1 MSETSSEGGV
11 LEFGDVKVSDA
22 EKATLA
28 EISSALGVAG
38 RGKWLLSNPCTS
50 GPSLASRTCRKL
62 GGITVGNRTT
72 VKLVSTVLLGAS
84 LMLMGSAGRSSA
96 WVASPAALL
105 TAAASTDV
113 DIVVRRGGGGVHR
126 GTTVAR
132 GGTVAHRGTTV
143 ARGGTVAHR
152 GTTVARGG
160 TVAHRGTTVAR
171 GGTVA
176 HRGATVR
183 RGGTVAHRGTTV
195 VRGSGAVG
203 VRGGAWGVRPWV
215 RRPYF
220 GTVVGGVA
228 LGTIIAAS
236 TVPVAPQPGLCW
248 YWTNSSQTR
257 GYWDYC
263 Q

>member
-1 MSETSSEGGV
+1 LTVGLGYGPMLISAYV
-11 LEFGDVKVSDA
+11 LEMLARDDEDPWSGRDEIQIAQQSVMAPKYEIANLGINHRILSSQRLRDRNCHKLRGMAVRNQTTAKLMSA
-22 EKATLA
+22 AT
-28 EISSALGVAG
+28 V
-38 RGKWLLSNPCTS
+38 
-50 GPSLASRTCRKL
+50 
-62 GGITVGNRTT
+62 V
-72 VKLVSTVLLGAS
+72 LGAA
-84 LMLMGSAGRSSA
+84 LMLMGSAGQSSA
-96 WVASPAALL
+96 LVASPAALL

-113 DIVVRRGGGGVHR
+113 DILVRRGGGGGR
-126 GTTVAR
+126 IAG

-160 TVAHRGTTVAR
+160 TVAHRGTTV
-171 GGTVA
+171 
-176 HRGATVR
+176 R

-195 VRGSGAVG
+195 VSRGGAVA

-248 YWTNSSQTR
+248 YWTASSHTR

>member
-1 MSETSSEGGV
+1 MLISAYV
-11 LEFGDVKVSDA
+11 LEM
-22 EKATLA
+22 LA
-28 EISSALGVAG
+28 RDDEEPWSGRGEIQIAQQSVMAPKDETANLGVNHRILSSQRLRDRNCHKL
-38 RGKWLLSNPCTS
+38 RGMAVRNQTTAKLLS
-50 GPSLASRTCRKL
+50 AA
-62 GGITVGNRTT
+62 TV
-72 VKLVSTVLLGAS
+72 VLGAA
-84 LMLMGSAGRSSA
+84 LMLMGSAGQSSA
-96 WVASPAALL
+96 LVASPAALL

-113 DIVVRRGGGGVHR
+113 DILVRRGGGGGR
-126 GTTVAR
+126 IAG

-152 GTTVARGG
+152 GTTV
-160 TVAHRGTTVAR
+160 
-171 GGTVA
+171 
-176 HRGATVR
+176 R

-195 VRGSGAVG
+195 VSRGGAVA

-248 YWTNSSQTR
+248 YWTASSHTR